1 MTQRL
6 WWSAAL
12 VCGALVTVAA
22 QRPAQGGRAAPAQGG
37 HAAPAARGQR
47 PTCCAPGVGLPLF
60 RVRCSPCHGQN
71 GQGDGPA
78 AASLNP
84 KPADLTDTPHRT
96 AVSDSAARAVI
107 TGGRRTMPAF
117 GTMLNARQIDTLVS
131 VVRNFQKH

>member
-1 MTQRL
+1 MSTRL

-22 QRPAQGGRAAPAQGG
+22 ARPSQGG
-37 HAAPAARGQR
+37 HAAPARGAAAQH
-47 PTCCAPGVGLPLF
+47 PACCAPGVGLPLF
-60 RVRCSPCHGQN
+60 RVRCAPCHGQN

-78 AASLNP
+78 APALNP

-117 GTMLNARQIDTLVS
+117 GAVLNARQIDTLVS

>member
-1 MTQRL
+1 MRKQM

-22 QRPAQGGRAAPAQGG
+22 AQQPTQGG
-37 HAAPAARGQR
+37 HARAARGAA
-47 PTCCAPGVGLPLF
+47 PAPSCCAAGVGLPLF
-60 RVRCSPCHGQN
+60 RVRCAPCHGQN

-78 AASLNP
+78 AAALNP

-117 GTMLNARQIDTLVS
+117 GAVLNARQIDTLVS
-131 VVRNFQKH
+131 VVRHFQRH